1 MEKVRPVLPDS
12 LIVGKLK
19 KEELFQNMI
28 LRPVIKMQHDVLI
41 LRVKSYFLSKKVV
54 FHLMDKQ
61 KRVSAIESAFQ
72 NDNPFKK
79 EIQGMILGQLTKEE
93 FLTYLK
99 SERSMNKRIIQIVRN
114 RMLDSLLELS

>member
-1 MEKVRPVLPDS
+1 MV
-12 LIVGKLK
+12 
-19 KEELFQNMI
+19 